1 MGRGVG
7 SRGWRCDAFSRWPER
22 GLDRIVSVSQTSS
35 SCPSWP
41 RRASTTRG
49 RWRPCLDSARSRMV
63 SVFCPV
69 EDEADQGL
77 GQAGFHR
84 AHHLH
89 RSLRS
94 VHEYQPA
101 PEVHLPTRGLRPGVL
116 PVLRVRRRVPD
127 LPRGQGHQQ
136 LQGAV
141 RGGGRGQIPL
151 RALAAGAWPQG
162 PLRLRPRSY
171 FPFSCRRAT
180 AAALSRCRATT
191 ARWSRSDSP
200 ASAAR
205 TDARSAARSAL
216 PGSTTSWTGCP
227 RRRVSTSP
235 RGAWPGGF
243 PGTAFGGEAIR
254 VRCQYCASPGRYNPA
269 R

>member
-1 MGRGVG
+1 
-7 SRGWRCDAFSRWPER
+7 
-22 GLDRIVSVSQTSS
+22 
-35 SCPSWP
+35 
-41 RRASTTRG
+41 
-49 RWRPCLDSARSRMV
+49 MV

-151 RALAAGAWPQG
+151 RALAA
-162 PLRLRPRSY
+162 
-171 FPFSCRRAT
+171 RA
-180 AAALSRCRATT
+180 
-191 ARWSRSDSP
+191 P
-200 ASAAR
+200 ASA
-205 TDARSAARSAL
+205 SAFLLSVFL
-216 PGSTTSWTGCP
+216 PQGDSGGPLTVPSDDGSVVQIGLTSFGCKDGCTVGCP
-227 RRRVSTSP
+227 VGFTRVNYFLDWLSQTT
-235 RGAWPGGF
+235 GVNF
-243 PGTAFGGEAIR
+243 P
-254 VRCQYCASPGRYNPA
+254 
-269 R
+269 